1 MDSEVLRSSLSL
13 FRRLPPNAIEHN
25 LTGILNLLPNYA
37 DELLQRIDQPLETNL
52 DESNGRKYLC
62 CDYNR
67 DGDSYRS
74 PWSNEYFPTIND
86 GFLPSDPL
94 REVEIEA
101 NELFD
106 IYREMYYEGGL
117 SSVYLWDLENGFAG
131 CFLIKKPIATD
142 ENVYVNQGCWESI
155 HVVEVVEHTT
165 ASASYKLTSTI
176 TLQMLVKN
184 DKVGKTDLSGSLT
197 RQTELRTDFG
207 THKTHIENIG
217 RLIEDMESD
226 MRANMNEL
234 YLMKTRSVMN
244 NIRNGTD
251 GPVLSAEHV
260 AALTD
265 KVIKR
270 GPVQE
275 DPSIGIPPS

>member
-13 FRRLPPNAIEHN
+13 LRRLPPNAIEHN

-94 REVEIEA
+94 RELEIEA

-106 IYREMYYEGGL
+106 TYREMYYEGGL
-117 SSVYLWDLENGFAG
+117 SSVYLWDLEDGFAG
-131 CFLIKKPIATD
+131 CFLIKKPIAAD

-165 ASASYKLTSTI
+165 ASASYKLTTTI
-176 TLQMLVKN
+176 MLQMLVKN

-207 THKTHIENIG
+207 KHKTHIENIG
-217 RLIEDMESD
+217 RLIEDMECD

-265 KVIKR
+265 KIIKR
-270 GPVQE
+270 SPVQE
-275 DPSIGIPPS
+275 DPSISPP